1 MKIINSTLIALGC
14 GITFLG
20 AEPLAENMATKD
32 ASVIPTART
41 FIPHSLEVLAF
52 TPPAPPVEKKVPAMR
67 VDSAITVHT
76 KSSHS
81 LTLIRGEA
89 STLPDIPVPPK
100 PELQEPHVFT
110 PQETAS
116 AAYERRHSLQ
126 LGASVYDHRTSLVH
140 WQHPDTGESYEAICG
155 FDLSLLEGLG
165 QFIHDGEIYQIALD
179 HSCDAIPDNDP
190 IEGDTTPDLAKI
202 PAGSIT
208 ILKGNPKDPTG
219 TAIITL
225 LKELIATEKSR
236 LITYQA
242 ARQRYQ
248 QASAE
253 WENAHP
259 SVPRDET
266 YWLKPHR
273 GSRYL
278 ANPTPEA
285 AIK

>member
-20 AEPLAENMATKD
+20 AEPLAVNMATKET
-32 ASVIPTART
+32 STIPATRT
-41 FIPHSLEVLAF
+41 FIPHSLEAPVF

-67 VDSAITVHT
+67 VDSAITLPT
-76 KSSHS
+76 GNSHA

-89 STLPDIPVPPK
+89 STLPDIPIPPK
-100 PELQEPHVFT
+100 PELQEPHRLT
-110 PQETAS
+110 PGEIAS
-116 AAYERRHSLQ
+116 AADERRHSLQ

-155 FDLSLLEGLG
+155 FDVSLLDGLD
-165 QFIHDGEIYQIALD
+165 QFVHDGETYQITLD
-179 HSCDAIPDNDP
+179 HPSDAIPDNQQMDGDP
-190 IEGDTTPDLAKI
+190 APDPAKI

-208 ILKGNPKDPTG
+208 ILKGNPKDSIG
-219 TAIITL
+219 TATITL
-225 LKELIATEKSR
+225 LKDLIASEKFR
-236 LITYQA
+236 LTTYQA
-242 ARQRYQ
+242 ALQRYQ
-248 QASAE
+248 QAAAE

-259 SVPRDET
+259 PVPHDET
-266 YWLKPHR
+266 FWLRPHR

-285 AIK
+285 AVK